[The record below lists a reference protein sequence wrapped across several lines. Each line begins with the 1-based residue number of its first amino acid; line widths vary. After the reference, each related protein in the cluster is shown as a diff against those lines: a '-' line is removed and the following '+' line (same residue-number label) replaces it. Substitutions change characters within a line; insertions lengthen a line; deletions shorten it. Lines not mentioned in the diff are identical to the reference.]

1 MGEKKEIAGERSF
14 PPATTAILYYTIF
27 LGKRQFMLRGYKLKS
42 IKVSEAVYQKLKK
55 ISSDDKLTI
64 SEAVEKLL
72 STFPLQGCGGSGGNQ
87 HQEGDFTF
95 YRRTVENHGG
105 TVESREVESASG
117 EVEYVTRREFYEVI
131 EKICNWSSELLESLK
146 KAGIDLTEAEEDQEE
161 DKGSEYASEDQ
172 EEGEGL
178 ECSQEAQE
186 ED

>member
-1 MGEKKEIAGERSF
+1 MLGRHSLRSIKISE
-14 PPATTAILYYTIF
+14 TVY
-27 LGKRQFMLRGYKLKS
+27 GKLKRLS
-42 IKVSEAVYQKLKK
+42 IEN
-55 ISSDDKLTI
+55 KLTM
-64 SEAVEKLL
+64 SETVEKLL
-72 STFPLQGCGGSGGNQ
+72 STFPLQGCGGTGGNQ

-186 ED
+186 EDYED